1 MTGRRVCTRR
11 RFYSTAVGRSF
22 AGVSPRDH
30 AHPRDE
36 PQCPAFGYMHIQ
48 GTRLNPPAALH
59 PLRPALAE
67 RHEVIEL
74 RVPLPLDELPDM
86 SVASWPGLAETS
98 GSESLWNF
106 LTLLHGLLTV
116 QEVARQFE
124 FNSLQQAVDDVRDSL
139 GESAKSL
146 HLAEIFAF
154 GSTGEVLSAAL
165 QWIFPDSSPGASPA
179 VDLAAF
185 DQGAFEPPMMSL
197 GLRRFQPRWV
207 PKPRRAS
214 SSRGRKL

>member
-1 MTGRRVCTRR
+1 
-11 RFYSTAVGRSF
+11 
-22 AGVSPRDH
+22 
-30 AHPRDE
+30 
-36 PQCPAFGYMHIQ
+36 MHIQ

-74 RVPLPLDELPDM
+74 RVPLDELPDI

-124 FNSLQQAVDDVRDSL
+124 FNSLQQAVSDVRDSL
-139 GESAKSL
+139 GNAMNNRRR
-146 HLAEIFAF
+146 
-154 GSTGEVLSAAL
+154 
-165 QWIFPDSSPGASPA
+165 
-179 VDLAAF
+179 
-185 DQGAFEPPMMSL
+185 AFE
-197 GLRRFQPRWV
+197 
-207 PKPRRAS
+207 S
-214 SSRGRKL
+214 SSA

>member
-74 RVPLPLDELPDM
+74 RVPLDELPDI

-124 FNSLQQAVDDVRDSL
+124 FNSLQRAVCSN
-139 GESAKSL
+139 
-146 HLAEIFAF
+146 
-154 GSTGEVLSAAL
+154 
-165 QWIFPDSSPGASPA
+165 
-179 VDLAAF
+179 
-185 DQGAFEPPMMSL
+185 
-197 GLRRFQPRWV
+197 RRR
-207 PKPRRAS
+207 
-214 SSRGRKL
+214 L